1 MDDPAGPSRRPRRR
15 TSSVV
20 AATAIVLAGMALV
33 GGGLATR
40 AKPAPSVV
48 PSPSVAAQATP
59 LPTPAVTTVGYL
71 VPPADLADRA
81 AKASKG
87 VEPWASAK
95 ADLLKD
101 ADRAIPPAPHPAASL
116 DIPDT
121 EGPFVDDTAT
131 AYGLALAYSVT
142 GDVRYAEAARDY
154 IMAWVGTTKRLLN
167 VCPDD
172 GACQTSLI
180 VGRVAPGFV
189 FAADL
194 IRPADVMTAADEAA
208 FRDWLRDLI
217 LPGLSERPSNWGDAG
232 NFSRAV
238 ITDYLG
244 DTVGFAKALDEWKQ
258 RIDLIQADGHIPEEV
273 RRGDDGM
280 SYTQEALQ
288 YKLAVAR
295 LAELRG
301 VDLWTLR
308 RQGRRIAARRDRH
321 APELLVPARDL
332 ALGSARPGPVAEP
345 DVGDRLPALAGSSL
359 ARGVR
364 RRSAVRGVRSCGDP
378 LDDPDQRDPDRV
390 AGGAQRPVRHLSRV
404 GASQPAGIVAAAGS
418 TVTWTI
424 PDGTPRA
431 ESEPR
436 PGATMSITRR

>member
-301 VDLWTLR
+301 VDLWTYVGKDGGSLR
-308 RQGRRIAARRDRH
+308 GAIDMLRSYWFQPETWPWDPHVRVPSPSPMWEIAYQHWQDPAW
-321 APELLVPARDL
+321 PEVFA
-332 ALGSARPGPVAEP
+332 
-345 DVGDRLPALAGSSL
+345 GDRPFGEFGHAAIRWTTLTN
-359 ARGVR
+359 
-364 RRSAVRGVRSCGDP
+364 
-378 LDDPDQRDPDRV
+378 
-390 AGGAQRPVRHLSRV
+390 
-404 GASQPAGIVAAAGS
+404 GIP
-418 TVTWTI
+418 I
-424 PDGTPRA
+424 
-431 ESEPR
+431 E
-436 PGATMSITRR
+436 